1 MLTNL
6 KAEFDSLIR
15 ETTIKKKETDMLSKQ
30 IEMMEKMDK
39 KTKNRYMEKEE
50 SNSNLQGIIELKK
63 SKKED
68 ETFQKVTLS
77 HQMEKMKDEIFNIKK
92 EINFCETDTSKL
104 NRLFGKE
111 RIKENT
117 IKDKI
122 NQLNS
127 KLNAMRAKNV
137 QDKLENNLVL
147 NYYNNVID
155 QKWSFI
161 HSADERKEKQIRI
174 AEEAKNDSQ
183 DKQEVEKRK
192 VLSLCLL
199 FNKYLRKKMEK
210 ELKDNTKLEETFQ
223 TIKDIT
229 VIFSLFFEL
238 KKR

>member
-111 RIKENT
+111 RIK
-117 IKDKI
+117 
-122 NQLNS
+122 
-127 KLNAMRAKNV
+127 
-137 QDKLENNLVL
+137 
-147 NYYNNVID
+147 
-155 QKWSFI
+155 
-161 HSADERKEKQIRI
+161 
-174 AEEAKNDSQ
+174 
-183 DKQEVEKRK
+183 
-192 VLSLCLL
+192 
-199 FNKYLRKKMEK
+199 
-210 ELKDNTKLEETFQ
+210 
-223 TIKDIT
+223 
-229 VIFSLFFEL
+229 
-238 KKR
+238 